1 MRVAYVLA
9 EYPVASQTF
18 VHAEI
23 RALEAMGIEVGV
35 VTHKCGDPAVHF
47 AGGSIGAPVKPVHV
61 GVDASAIA
69 VLARYD
75 HVHVHFADFAV
86 RVAGPL
92 ADRAHR
98 PWSLTAH
105 AYDIFRKD
113 AAVRPEEWRTTTA
126 KHIVTISRFHRD
138 FIAARGVDPA
148 RIAVVPNAASLA
160 PLLRAAPLAPTKLRR
175 VVAVGRPV
183 AKKGFAMLIQ
193 GWAHAHLPGVELE
206 IIGGEGLVE
215 NPPPGLYLTPMVP
228 YLDALAAMARADL
241 VAAPSIVAAD
251 GDMDGIPTVLAEAGA
266 LRRPVMASR
275 LAGIPDLVAD
285 GVNGLLLPPGDV
297 PAVAMALTR
306 LFNRPSEVE
315 RMGMAGPA
323 LAAAHDAAC
332 VAERLHD
339 EVFAA

>member
-1 MRVAYVLA
+1 MRIAYVLA

-23 RALEAMGIEVGV
+23 RALEAMGVEIGII
-35 VTHKCGDPAVHF
+35 THQRGAEDVRF
-47 AGGSIGAPVKPVHV
+47 GAGAAGLPLLPVHV
-61 GVDASAIA
+61 GVDASAIP

-86 RVAGPL
+86 RVVGPL
-92 ADRAHR
+92 ADRARR

-105 AYDIFRKD
+105 AYDIFRQD
-113 AAVRPEEWRTTTA
+113 AAVRPEEWRGITA
-126 KHIVTISRFHRD
+126 KRIVTISRFHRD
-138 FIAARGVDPA
+138 YIAARGVDPA
-148 RIAVVPNAASLA
+148 RISVVPNAASLTT
-160 PLLRAAPLAPTKLRR
+160 LLQSALPAPTRLRR

-183 AKKGFAMLIQ
+183 AKKGFAVLIQ
-193 GWAHAHLPGVELE
+193 GWAHAHLPGLDLE

-215 NPPPGLYLTPMVP
+215 NPPPGLRLTPMLP
-228 YLDALAAMARADL
+228 YADALAAMARADL
-241 VAAPSIVAAD
+241 VAATSIVAGD

-266 LRRPVMASR
+266 LRRPVIASR

-285 GVNGLLLPPGDV
+285 GVNGLLLTPGDV
-297 PAVAMALTR
+297 AAVVTALTR
-306 LFNRPSEVE
+306 LFQRPSELE
-315 RMGMAGPA
+315 RMGTAGPV